1 MKKQIALTAILTV
14 SLAFTAHAETM
25 PLLER
30 LKNKGITLQIDEI
43 VLREKKEIRCKPY
56 IHNLE
61 PWKEG
66 KLATMDGWG
75 RFSTFEITE
84 KDKVKVTPLVQF
96 PKKKI
101 DATIIAYPD
110 LNFIHAT
117 SYRAVHYFSD
127 VKNNR
132 SFELIPIKSP
142 NHYARYP
149 FIIDREKKLLLI
161 PYGGMITYD
170 ICDYVIYDFN
180 NNEVLYNPI
189 DVPGTFRK
197 PPVFFSFEDGNFLCY
212 ERDGK
217 DIKKFDPKKV
227 CMFNYNKNEYTNN
240 RLTDFWTLKK
250 PDSYIKV
257 RGQNKFIMSYYKGQP
272 VILTYNEDFSE
283 IDVKPFFQPE
293 VKGGSRYFRIALLSD
308 DLKWAAGRVYNYS
321 SPYDKYLE
329 KYCFVSL
336 DENSPLYGIPVVTED
351 YYPSG
356 NPKGRFITHPV
367 YGTCFIEKIEI
378 NEKSYIR
385 LYKMSD
391 VQAKIEEYLL
401 EKAK

>member
-1 MKKQIALTAILTV
+1 MKRT
-14 SLAFTAHAETM
+14 F
-25 PLLER
+25 LLIIIF
-30 LKNKGITLQIDEI
+30 LIITELIFPQEKSMNLDEI
-43 VLREKKEIRCKPY
+43 TVKAAKEINCKEY
-56 IHNLE
+56 FHNLE

-117 SYRAVHYFSD
+117 SFMAVHYFSD
-127 VKNNR
+127 VENNR

-142 NHYARYP
+142 NHYAGYP

-189 DVPGTFRK
+189 DVPGAFRK

-212 ERDGK
+212 ERNGK
-217 DIKKFDPKKV
+217 DIKKFNPKKV
-227 CMFNYNKNEYTNN
+227 CMFNYYKKEYSNNK
-240 RLTDFWTLKK
+240 LTDFWTLKK
-250 PDSYIKV
+250 PYSYIKV
-257 RGQNKFIMSYYKGQP
+257 MGQNKFIMSYYEGKT

-283 IDVKPFFQPE
+283 IDVKPFFPPT
-293 VKGGSRYFRIALLSD
+293 VKGGSRFYRISILSEEQ
-308 DLKWAAGRVYNYS
+308 KWAAGRVYDYS
-321 SPYDKYLE
+321 SPYEDNLK
-329 KYCFVSL
+329 KDCFVCI

-391 VQAKIEEYLL
+391 VQAKIEEYML
-401 EKAK
+401 EKAKSVLE

>member
-1 MKKQIALTAILTV
+1 MNHKHLLT
-14 SLAFTAHAETM
+14 
-25 PLLER
+25 
-30 LKNKGITLQIDEI
+30 ITLLLISPYIFSQEKSMQIDEI

-56 IHNLE
+56 VHNLE

-117 SYRAVHYFSD
+117 SFMAVLYFSD
-127 VKNNR
+127 VENNR

-142 NHYARYP
+142 NHYAGYP

-189 DVPGTFRK
+189 DVPGAFRK

-212 ERDGK
+212 ERDDK
-217 DIKKFDPKKV
+217 DIKKFNPKKV
-227 CMFNYNKNEYTNN
+227 CMFNYNKNEYSNN
-240 RLTDFWTLKK
+240 KLTDFWTLKK
-250 PDSYIKV
+250 PYSYIKV
-257 RGQNKFIMSYYKGQP
+257 RGQDKFIMSYYEGQP

-283 IDVKPFFQPE
+283 IDVKPFFPPT

-378 NEKSYIR
+378 AKKTYIR

-391 VQAKIEEYLL
+391 VQKEIVKTLSEHG
-401 EKAK
+401 K

>member
-1 MKKQIALTAILTV
+1 MNL
-14 SLAFTAHAETM
+14 
-25 PLLER
+25 
-30 LKNKGITLQIDEI
+30 DEI
-43 VLREKKEIRCKPY
+43 TVKAAKEINCKEY
-56 IHNLE
+56 FHNLE

-117 SYRAVHYFSD
+117 SFMAVLYFFD
-127 VKNNR
+127 VENNR

-142 NHYARYP
+142 NHYAGYP

-189 DVPGTFRK
+189 DVPGAFRK
-197 PPVFFSFEDGNFLCY
+197 PPVFFSFEDGNFLCF

-217 DIKKFDPKKV
+217 DIKKFNPKKV
-227 CMFNYNKNEYTNN
+227 CMFNYNKNEYSNN
-240 RLTDFWTLKK
+240 KLTDFWTLKK
-250 PDSYIKV
+250 PYSYIKV
-257 RGQNKFIMSYYKGQP
+257 MGQNKFIMSYYEGKT

-283 IDVKPFFQPE
+283 IDVKPFFPPMVDE
-293 VKGGSRYFRIALLSD
+293 SARFFSITILSD
-308 DLKWAAGRVYNYS
+308 DQKWAAGRAYNYS
-321 SPYDKYLE
+321 SQYEDYL
-329 KYCFVSL
+329 KKDCFVCI
-336 DENSPLYGIPVVTED
+336 DEGSPLYGIPVVTED

-356 NPKGRFITHPV
+356 YPKGRFITHPV

-378 NEKSYIR
+378 AKKTYIR
-385 LYKMSD
+385 LYKMCD
-391 VQAKIEEYLL
+391 VQKEIEEYLL
-401 EKAK
+401 EKAKSVLE

>member
-1 MKKQIALTAILTV
+1 MRPKHLLT
-14 SLAFTAHAETM
+14 
-25 PLLER
+25 
-30 LKNKGITLQIDEI
+30 ITLLLISPYIFSQEKVMQIDEI
-43 VLREKKEIRCKPY
+43 VLREKKEIKCKPY
-56 IHNLE
+56 VHNLE

-110 LNFIHAT
+110 LNLIHAT
-117 SYRAVHYFSD
+117 SFMAVLYFSA
-127 VKNNR
+127 VENNR

-142 NHYARYP
+142 NHYAGYP

-189 DVPGTFRK
+189 DVPGAFRK

-212 ERDGK
+212 ERNSK
-217 DIKKFDPKKV
+217 DIKKFNPKKV
-227 CMFNYNKNEYTNN
+227 CMFNYYTKEYTNN
-240 RLTDFWTLKK
+240 KLTDFWTLKK

-257 RGQNKFIMSYYKGQP
+257 RGQDKFIMSYYEGQP

-283 IDVKPFFQPE
+283 IDVKPFFPPT

-378 NEKSYIR
+378 NEKDYIR
-385 LYKMSD
+385 LYKMID

-401 EKAK
+401 EKAKSVLE

>member
-1 MKKQIALTAILTV
+1 MNHKHLLT
-14 SLAFTAHAETM
+14 
-25 PLLER
+25 
-30 LKNKGITLQIDEI
+30 ITLLLISPYIFSQEKSMQIDEI
-43 VLREKKEIRCKPY
+43 VLREKMEIRCKPY

-61 PWKEG
+61 PWKDG

-110 LNFIHAT
+110 LNLIHAT
-117 SYRAVHYFSD
+117 SFMAVLYFSD
-127 VKNNR
+127 VENNR

-142 NHYARYP
+142 NHYAGYP

-170 ICDYVIYDFN
+170 ICDYVIYDFKH
-180 NNEVLYNPI
+180 NEVLYNPI
-189 DVPGTFRK
+189 DVAGAFRK

-212 ERDGK
+212 ERNSK
-217 DIKKFDPKKV
+217 DIKKFNPKKV
-227 CMFNYNKNEYTNN
+227 CMFNYNKNEYSNN
-240 RLTDFWTLKK
+240 KLTDFWTLKK
-250 PDSYIKV
+250 PYSYIKV
-257 RGQNKFIMSYYKGQP
+257 MGQNKFIMSYYEGKT

-283 IDVKPFFQPE
+283 IDVKPFFPPT
-293 VKGGSRYFRIALLSD
+293 VKGGSRFYRISILSEEQ
-308 DLKWAAGRVYNYS
+308 KWAAGRVYDYS
-321 SPYDKYLE
+321 SPYEDNLK
-329 KYCFVSL
+329 KDCFVCI

-356 NPKGRFITHPV
+356 YPKGRFITHPI

-385 LYKMSD
+385 LYKMCD
-391 VQAKIEEYLL
+391 VQKEIVKTLSEHG
-401 EKAK
+401 K

>member
-1 MKKQIALTAILTV
+1 MNHKHLLT
-14 SLAFTAHAETM
+14 
-25 PLLER
+25 
-30 LKNKGITLQIDEI
+30 ITLLLISPYIFSQEKNMQIDEI

-101 DATIIAYPD
+101 DATIKAYPE
-110 LNFIHAT
+110 LNFIYAT
-117 SYRAVHYFSD
+117 AYRAVHYFAD
-127 VKNNR
+127 VGNN
-132 SFELIPIKSP
+132 STFEITPINSP
-142 NHYARYP
+142 NLYARIP

-161 PYGGMITYD
+161 QYGGMITND
-170 ICDYVIYDFN
+170 ICDYVIYDFK
-180 NNEVLYNPI
+180 NNEVIYNPI
-189 DVPGTFRK
+189 DVAGAFRK
-197 PPVFFSFEDGNFLCY
+197 PPVFFSFEDGNFLCC
-212 ERDGK
+212 ERDSR
-217 DIKKFDPKKV
+217 DIEKFDPEKI

-240 RLTDFWTLKK
+240 KLTDFWTLKK

-257 RGQNKFIMSYYKGQP
+257 RGQDKFIMSYYEGQP

-283 IDVKPFFQPE
+283 IDVKPFFPPT

-351 YYPSG
+351 YYPSSY
-356 NPKGRFITHPV
+356 PKGRFITHPV

-378 NEKSYIR
+378 AKKPYIR

-391 VQAKIEEYLL
+391 VQKEIVKTLSEHG
-401 EKAK
+401 K